1 MTAANTALS
10 ARPSVNH
17 CECSGCQACVEMCPE
32 LFQWDDQG
40 ECVVVA
46 DESVD
51 REDVE
56 RAMAYCPND
65 CIEIEDG

>member
-1 MTAANTALS
+1 
-10 ARPSVNH
+10 
-17 CECSGCQACVEMCPE
+17 MCPE